1 MSKVTFI
8 AIVGLTLTT
17 LVACGSSDNVEARPA
32 PQGEALNVSLAR
44 SYASLDEVVQGSDA
58 VVKVRAG
65 RATTEEIGEI
75 VFTFTAV
82 EILDTV
88 TGQLGSKEIQV
99 VQTGERG
106 SWYVPELPPFLRQ
119 GDEYYLA
126 VASVDDF
133 YDIVGTAAWVVDGT
147 QAELYAW
154 ETEGATVD
162 GESGVE
168 LPQTLPVDELEDQIR
183 NAG

>member
-1 MSKVTFI
+1 MSRVAFI
-8 AIVGLTLTT
+8 AIAGLTLTT
-17 LVACGSSDNVEARPA
+17 LVACDSSNDIEAHPV
-32 PQGEALNVSLAR
+32 PHGEALNVSLAH
-44 SYASLDEVVQGSDA
+44 SYVSLDEVVQGSDA

-65 RATTEEIGEI
+65 QALTEEIGEI
-75 VFTFTAV
+75 VFTFTTV

-88 TGQLGSKEIQV
+88 VGQSGSKEIQV
-99 VQTGERG
+99 VQTGEPG
-106 SWYVPELPPFLRQ
+106 SWYVPELPPFLKQ

-126 VASVDDF
+126 VTSVDDA

-154 ETEGATVD
+154 ESEGGTVD
-162 GESGVE
+162 IKSGVD
-168 LPQTLPVDELEDQIR
+168 LPQTLPVAELENRIR